1 MTQGFGLFS
10 IHERMHSLGGQFD
23 LTTAPGKGT
32 VATLVLPIVNVSE
45 PAVHN
50 DQMSD
55 ASDKLTAEIK
65 RRNGTRIR
73 VLLADDH
80 AIVRQGVSGL
90 LSGYGDI
97 EVVGQATNG
106 EEAVEMGKRLQPDVF
121 VMDIT
126 MPKLDGIEA
135 TRKIKKQ
142 QPDAVV
148 IGLSVNNL
156 PQVAEAMKKA
166 GAVALLNKETA
177 VEELYATIR
186 AFKP

>member
-1 MTQGFGLFS
+1 
-10 IHERMHSLGGQFD
+10 
-23 LTTAPGKGT
+23 
-32 VATLVLPIVNVSE
+32 
-45 PAVHN
+45 
-50 DQMSD
+50 
-55 ASDKLTAEIK
+55 
-65 RRNGTRIR
+65 
-73 VLLADDH
+73 
-80 AIVRQGVSGL
+80 
-90 LSGYGDI
+90 
-97 EVVGQATNG
+97 
-106 EEAVEMGKRLQPDVF
+106 
-121 VMDIT
+121 MDIT